1 MNDGVQ
7 RETHFM
13 NILYDAGLLTKKIMG
28 LSINEDGTSYIDLG
42 VVAQDRMKGYNNVVY
57 I

>member
-7 RETHFM
+7 RETHFI